1 MKKTIAL
8 MAIMAITV
16 ATIFAQ
22 NKFAGIVTYSLESIG
37 EVDVPLKNKSFQ
49 IFIYQD
55 NAYTG
60 NEQAKNIVNGR
71 KVYSI
76 LDLSQYISYFQA
88 NDVWES
94 DYEGSGKIITSH
106 EMTQSELDSITIPDT
121 KGMYIEYISGETR
134 DILGYKALKA
144 KYHIFNEE
152 GVDKGFDV
160 WYTTEIG
167 PEYDFMLCQGLKG
180 FPLEFVQNMGEGK
193 ILSYKASEIS
203 KGKVKE
209 TDFMLPDGYDM
220 LTEEAYISLMKDI
233 QEAASLLQE

>member
-1 MKKTIAL
+1 
-8 MAIMAITV
+8 MAITV